1 MERVVYKTV
10 QEKHKPVRRTNMI
23 FDQEFSYVAGE
34 YPTDLTVFGMSLL
47 ILREGRGPPWCCSIL
62 C

>member
-1 MERVVYKTV
+1 
-10 QEKHKPVRRTNMI
+10 MI

-47 ILREGRGPPWCCSIL
+47 ILREGRGPPWCCTIL